1 MKKIYQI
8 PNMAIIDMPLGQ
20 VLASSNVPFNPNPGI
35 PASNERRFEFTD
47 KDFWSN
53 DEWLK

>member
-1 MKKIYQI
+1 
-8 PNMAIIDMPLGQ
+8 MAIIDMPLGQ